1 MLAERGVEVEAVLDE
16 GTGLV
21 GQGVYPFIHK
31 PVALVSTAEKGYMSM
46 KISTTALGGTSAS
59 SLGKTPDCAFSYS
72 TRSDTDASSRAIT
85 RSYSI
90 HCARVVEISS

>member
-46 KISTTALGGTSAS
+46 KISTTALGGTSS
-59 SLGKTPDCAFSYS
+59 RLVKRSYS
-72 TRSDTDASSRAIT
+72 T
-85 RSYSI
+85 
-90 HCARVVEISS
+90 HCIRLVELSLL